1 MLSNHKKSKKQTMDL
16 SKILAITGKPG
27 LYLVISQTKS
37 GALVESII
45 DKKRIPVFA
54 TEKLSS
60 LNDISIFT
68 TDEDLPLKTVL
79 KAIFDKENGGKC
91 IDHKSDNNALKKY
104 MEEVVPNFDKDRVY
118 VSDIKKLFSWYN
130 LLQQENLLDFS
141 EETENTEKSE
151 DNTEKE

>member
-1 MLSNHKKSKKQTMDL
+1 MDL

-54 TEKLSS
+54 SEKMSS
-60 LNDISIFT
+60 LKDISIFT
-68 TDEDLPLKTVL
+68 YDEDLPLFTVL

-104 MEEVVPNFDKDRVY
+104 MEEVLPNYDKDRVY

-130 LLQQENLLDFS
+130 LLQNENMLDFS
-141 EETENTEKSE
+141 EETEIEDKTEDTLDKV
-151 DNTEKE
+151 

>member
-1 MLSNHKKSKKQTMDL
+1 MDL

-54 TEKLSS
+54 AEKMSS
-60 LNDISIFT
+60 LSDISIFT
-68 TDEDLPLKTVL
+68 TEEDLPLNTVL
-79 KAIFDKENGGKC
+79 KAIYEKEKGGKC
-91 IDHKSDNNALKKY
+91 IDSKSDNNALKKY
-104 MEEVVPNFDKDRVY
+104 MEEVLPSYDKDRVY
-118 VSDIKKLFSWYN
+118 VSDLKKLFSWYN

-141 EETENTEKSE
+141 EETEPKAEGTV
-151 DNTEKE
+151 DNE

>member
-1 MLSNHKKSKKQTMDL
+1 MDL

-54 TEKLSS
+54 SEKMSS
-60 LNDISIFT
+60 LKDISIFT
-68 TDEDLPLKTVL
+68 NEEDLSLYTVL
-79 KAIFDKENGGKC
+79 KAIYDKENGGKC

-104 MEEVVPNFDKDRVY
+104 MEEVLPNYDKDRVY

-130 LLQQENLLDFS
+130 LLQNENMLDFS
-141 EETENTEKSE
+141 EETENDEKTEDSQDKA
-151 DNTEKE
+151 

>member
-1 MLSNHKKSKKQTMDL
+1 MDL

-54 TEKLSS
+54 TEKMSTLS
-60 LNDISIFT
+60 DISIFT
-68 TDEDLPLKTVL
+68 TEDDLPLNTVL
-79 KAIFDKENGGKC
+79 KTIYEKENGGKC
-91 IDHKSDNNALKKY
+91 IDPKSDNNTLKKY
-104 MEEVVPNFDKDRVY
+104 MEEVLPNYDKDRVY

-130 LLQQENLLDFS
+130 LLQKENLLEFS
-141 EETENTEKSE
+141 EETEKKTDDIPVK
-151 DNTEKE
+151 D

>member
-1 MLSNHKKSKKQTMDL
+1 MDL

>member
-1 MLSNHKKSKKQTMDL
+1 MDL

-54 TEKLSS
+54 AEKMSS
-60 LNDISIFT
+60 LSDISIFT
-68 TDEDLPLKTVL
+68 TDEDLPLKSVL
-79 KAIFDKENGGKC
+79 KAIYEKENGGPC
-91 IDHKSDNNALKKY
+91 IDHKSENNTLKRY

-130 LLQQENLLDFS
+130 LLQKENLLEFS
-141 EETENTEKSE
+141 EEEIKDTNTEENQE
-151 DNTEKE
+151 DQEKN

>member
-1 MLSNHKKSKKQTMDL
+1 MDL

-37 GALVESII
+37 GALVESIL

-54 TEKLSS
+54 AEKMSS

-79 KAIFDKENGGKC
+79 KAIYDKENGGKC

-104 MEEVVPNFDKDRVY
+104 MEEVVPDFDKDRVY

-141 EETENTEKSE
+141 EEEINDKETEDTQENK
-151 DNTEKE
+151 

>member
-1 MLSNHKKSKKQTMDL
+1 MDL

-141 EETENTEKSE
+141 EESENIGKSE
-151 DNTEKE
+151 DNIEKD

>member
-1 MLSNHKKSKKQTMDL
+1 MDL

-68 TDEDLPLKTVL
+68 TDEDLPLKAVL
-79 KAIFDKENGGKC
+79 KAIYEKENGGKC

-130 LLQQENLLDFS
+130 LLQEENLLDFS
-141 EETENTEKSE
+141 EETENNEKTEDSA
-151 DNTEKE
+151 EKE

>member
-1 MLSNHKKSKKQTMDL
+1 MDL

-54 TEKLSS
+54 SEKMSS
-60 LNDISIFT
+60 LKDISIFT
-68 TDEDLPLKTVL
+68 NEEDLPLFTVL
-79 KAIFDKENGGKC
+79 KAIYDKENGGKC

-104 MEEVVPNFDKDRVY
+104 MEEVLPNYDKDRVY

-130 LLQQENLLDFS
+130 LLQNENMLDFS
-141 EETENTEKSE
+141 EETENEEKTEDSLDKA
-151 DNTEKE
+151 

>member
-1 MLSNHKKSKKQTMDL
+1 MDL

-68 TDEDLPLKTVL
+68 TDEDLPLKAVL
-79 KAIFDKENGGKC
+79 KAIYEKENGEKC

-141 EETENTEKSE
+141 EETENNEKTEDSA
-151 DNTEKE
+151 EKE

>member
-1 MLSNHKKSKKQTMDL
+1 MDL

-68 TDEDLPLKTVL
+68 TDEDLPLKAVL
-79 KAIFDKENGGKC
+79 KAIYEKENGGKC

-141 EETENTEKSE
+141 EETENNEKTE
-151 DNTEKE
+151 DNAEKE

>member
-1 MLSNHKKSKKQTMDL
+1 MDL

-45 DKKRIPVFA
+45 DKKRIPIFS
-54 TEKLSS
+54 TEKMSS

-68 TDEDLPLKTVL
+68 TEEDLPLKTVL
-79 KAIFDKENGGKC
+79 KAIFEKENGKKC

-104 MEEVVPNFDKDRVY
+104 MEEVLPNFDKERVY
-118 VSDIKKLFSWYN
+118 ISDIKKLFSWYN

-141 EETENTEKSE
+141 EEEVINEE
-151 DNTEKE
+151 QPDEIKES

>member
-1 MLSNHKKSKKQTMDL
+1 MDL

-141 EETENTEKSE
+141 EETENIGKSE
-151 DNTEKE
+151 DNIEKA

>member
-1 MLSNHKKSKKQTMDL
+1 MDL

-54 TEKLSS
+54 SEKMSS
-60 LNDISIFT
+60 LKDISIFT
-68 TDEDLPLKTVL
+68 YDEDLPLFTVL

-104 MEEVVPNFDKDRVY
+104 MEEVLPNYDKDRVY

-130 LLQQENLLDFS
+130 LLQNENMLDFS
-141 EETENTEKSE
+141 EETENEDKTEDTLDKV
-151 DNTEKE
+151 

>member
-1 MLSNHKKSKKQTMDL
+1 MDL

-141 EETENTEKSE
+141 EETENNEKTEDSA
-151 DNTEKE
+151 EKE

>member
-1 MLSNHKKSKKQTMDL
+1 MDL

-68 TDEDLPLKTVL
+68 TDEDLPLKAVL
-79 KAIFDKENGGKC
+79 KAIYEKENGGKC

-141 EETENTEKSE
+141 EETENNEKTEDSA
-151 DNTEKE
+151 EKE

>member
-1 MLSNHKKSKKQTMDL
+1 MDL

-79 KAIFDKENGGKC
+79 KAIYDKENGGKC

-141 EETENTEKSE
+141 EEIENKAESE
-151 DNTEKE
+151 DSTEKE